1 MKEAIAILT
10 GGGPAPGMNTVVGSV
25 AKTFLRQGYRVIG
38 LHEGYTGL
46 FNPSPRTVDIDYP
59 MADGIF
65 NQGGSFL
72 QMSRF
77 KPKDSDFENN
87 FNLKFFTDNN
97 VKLLVTVGGDDTAST
112 ANRIAKFL
120 EAKKYPI
127 ANIHVPKT
135 IDNDLPLPKG
145 TPTFGYESAK
155 DKGAVIA
162 RAVYVDARTSGNWFV
177 LAAMGRSAGHL
188 AFGIGEA
195 CHYPM
200 IVIPEMFD
208 KTEIT
213 VEKIVNLVISS
224 IIKRKIM
231 GMDYGAAVIS
241 EGVFHALSDEE
252 IRKSGIHFTYD
263 EHGHPELGKVSKAHI
278 FNEMIEMKLK
288 ELGLKVKSRPVEL
301 GYEIRCQTPIAYDL
315 TYCSELG
322 IGVHKLFAEGKT
334 GCMVY
339 VDSEGNVSPLYLKDL
354 QDPTTGKIPPR
365 LVDIKSDKFTS
376 VVETILNAITPADY
390 EAAKAYVPNPEE
402 YDFHKILI
410 PAHRGRGFFS
420 QNICS
425 GGGFRIFAS
434 QNNPIH
440 HGKDRKTGV
449 RADAR
454 NTCGAGI
461 HGLRI
466 RRTAGGI
473 ARRSEKEHPR
483 RTAVVRR
490 RTGFQFHLLLFH
502 RSRRPLRHRHGSHPL
517 GCLAGNH
524 GIIRLA
530 ENQAW
535 SRRIRRLLAHAC
547 NSRLHRPAHRI
558 PHGALHAAG
567 GRRRRAAAARHRT
580 DL

>member
-1 MKEAIAILT
+1 MGKNAIVGQSGGPTSVINASLAGVFESCKNRGAEIVYGMCNGVAGLLEERVVDLSTVLTDDLDIELLKRTPSSFLGSCRYKLPDWHTDEAVYKKLFAILEKLDIGYFFYI
-10 GGGPAPGMNTVVGSV
+10 GGNDSMDT
-25 AKTFLRQGYRVIG
+25 IG
-38 LHEGYTGL
+38 KLAEYGECIQ
-46 FNPSPRTVDIDYP
+46 SDI
-59 MADGIF
+59 
-65 NQGGSFL
+65 
-72 QMSRF
+72 RF
-77 KPKDSDFENN
+77 M
-87 FNLKFFTDNN
+87 
-97 VKLLVTVGGDDTAST
+97 G
-112 ANRIAKFL
+112 
-120 EAKKYPI
+120 
-127 ANIHVPKT
+127 VPKT

-278 FNEMIEMKLK
+278 FNEMIEKKVK
-288 ELGLKVKSRPVEL
+288 ELGIKVKSRPVEL

-365 LVDIKSDKFTS
+365 LVDIKSDKFSS

-390 EAAKAYVPNPEE
+390 EAAKQYVPNPEE
-402 YDFHKILI
+402 YDFHKIL
-410 PAHRGRGFFS
+410 
-420 QNICS
+420 NW
-425 GGGFRIFAS
+425 
-434 QNNPIH
+434 
-440 HGKDRKTGV
+440 K
-449 RADAR
+449 
-454 NTCGAGI
+454 
-461 HGLRI
+461 
-466 RRTAGGI
+466 
-473 ARRSEKEHPR
+473 
-483 RTAVVRR
+483 
-490 RTGFQFHLLLFH
+490 
-502 RSRRPLRHRHGSHPL
+502 
-517 GCLAGNH
+517 
-524 GIIRLA
+524 
-530 ENQAW
+530 
-535 SRRIRRLLAHAC
+535 
-547 NSRLHRPAHRI
+547 
-558 PHGALHAAG
+558 
-567 GRRRRAAAARHRT
+567 
-580 DL
+580 